1 MCNGIYSPHRCMY
14 VTRFV
19 LYNMQVFFL
28 RGNVCFLFSD
38 YVALTDTVQVY
49 SPHLHISQYS
59 IKRKYYLRDID
70 KVCELQNVMQYNVT
84 SFFPI
89 SINTMCYQEGVL
101 NYIHA

>member
-1 MCNGIYSPHRCMY
+1 MY
-14 VTRFV
+14 VCYKV
-19 LYNMQVFFL
+19 CAVQYASFFL

-70 KVCELQNVMQYNVT
+70 KEVCELQNVMQYNVT